1 MSSPELRPEDQE
13 FFDRVKSSKSPEE
26 WASHMAMHLISW
38 QKSEREQINS
48 FFKTYSK
55 PIYEV
60 VELTRQRMDKLED
73 AQVQTNQQ
81 LRDIVQEVKH
91 MVKCVD
97 KAIIESKED
106 KKHYYKQ
113 HEDTHRD
120 LNDLDKR
127 VTAIEAKSDVR
138 WGNMGAI
145 GGAALALIGGIMLIL
160 FKDWGGK

>member
-1 MSSPELRPEDQE
+1 MSTPELRPEDQE
-13 FFDRVKSSKSPEE
+13 FFDRVRSSKSPEE

-73 AQVQTNQQ
+73 AQSETNQQ

-97 KAIIESKED
+97 KAILESKED

-113 HEDTHRD
+113 HEETHRE
-120 LNDLDKR
+120 LNSLDKR
-127 VTAIEAKSDVR
+127 VTTIEAKSDVR
-138 WGNMGAI
+138 WPIIATVGT
-145 GGAALALIGGIMLIL
+145 AALTLVGGSIL
-160 FKDWGGK
+160 VFIKGAGS